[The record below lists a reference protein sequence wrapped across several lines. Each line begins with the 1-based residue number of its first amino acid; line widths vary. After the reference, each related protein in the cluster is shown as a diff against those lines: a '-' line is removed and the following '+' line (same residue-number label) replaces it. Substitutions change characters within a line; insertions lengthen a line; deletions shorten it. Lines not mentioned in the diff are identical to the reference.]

1 MIICEDDFNLV
12 ESLRVYH
19 ELINS
24 INDLYV
30 VLVWTFIIFL
40 VSFLEGYNNQVAI
53 FELFDNPLNSL
64 NIVNLHLLS
73 GPILIYISSVSL
85 KAY

>member
-12 ESLRVYH
+12 ENLRVYH

-53 FELFDNPLNSL
+53 FELFDNPLHSL

>member
-53 FELFDNPLNSL
+53 FELFDNPLHSL

>member
-12 ESLRVYH
+12 ESLRVHH

-53 FELFDNPLNSL
+53 FELFDNPLHSL